1 MATVVLR
8 QTGGIDRRGSC
19 GRRAAVREC
28 ATRLPSAL
36 DLLGRPY
43 GRVGLGC
50 EAFGHFLGREWP
62 VSATERVPEKP
73 V

>member
-19 GRRAAVREC
+19 GRRVAVREC

-36 DLLGRPY
+36 GLLGRPY

-50 EAFGHFLGREWP
+50 RAFVPFWGREWP
-62 VSATERVPEKP
+62 VGPIERVPEKP